1 MSRRLAGGARA
12 RLPGPTPASFSY
24 AERAIDNDTSVGELG
39 FRVAWDWGA
48 PASFACVAR
57 GDVALFLCEDGQ
69 GSPGTWIFMDVDDVD
84 LLHAEYRANGAKI
97 VQPPTNFSWGRR
109 EMNVED
115 LDGHR
120 LRLAGPPTGPSDG
133 VLLAE

>member
-1 MSRRLAGGARA
+1 
-12 RLPGPTPASFSY
+12 
-24 AERAIDNDTSVGELG
+24 
-39 FRVAWDWGA
+39 
-48 PASFACVAR
+48 
-57 GDVALFLCEDGQ
+57 
-69 GSPGTWIFMDVDDVD
+69 MDVDDVD

-97 VQPPTNFSWGRR
+97 VQTPTNFSWGRR

-120 LRLAGPPTGPSDG
+120 LRLAGPPNGPSDG